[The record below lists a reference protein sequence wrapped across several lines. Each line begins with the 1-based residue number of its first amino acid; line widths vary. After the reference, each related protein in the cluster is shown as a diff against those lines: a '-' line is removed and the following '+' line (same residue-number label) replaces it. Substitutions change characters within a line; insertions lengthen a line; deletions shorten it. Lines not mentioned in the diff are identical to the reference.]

1 MSVILM
7 VDRAALPRRYA
18 AEAAAAK
25 RGWAGRDWFD
35 ERGLVGGATVEQSPV
50 RRRCLGIHV

>member
-1 MSVILM
+1 MTVIPM
-7 VDRAALPRRYA
+7 VDHDAVPRRYA
-18 AEAAAAK
+18 AEAAPAK
-25 RGWAGRDWFD
+25 HGWAGRDWFD